1 VTRTDETLKNA
12 LTDLVLDLGFDR
24 YAYLNVHPSRTYAVS
39 NYPAEWQK
47 LYFEENYLQVDPV
60 VKTAGST
67 LRAFTWSAPH
77 PGQCETKEVRRFFMN
92 ADAFGI
98 RSGISIPVRTAC
110 QHMSM
115 LTLASGKTALSLDKD
130 IDQIAAITAVA
141 LLHARIE
148 DQHAVPTAHQ
158 SCDLT
163 PRQAVCLKWS
173 AEGKSMKA
181 IATIENMSF
190 ATVNFHLNNARK
202 ALGAGSLAQA
212 TAIATRLGLI

>member
-12 LTDLVLDLGFDR
+12 LTNLAQDLGFDS
-24 YAYLNVHPSRTYAVS
+24 YAYLNVHPIRTYAVS

-67 LRAFTWSAPH
+67 MRAFTWFAPR
-77 PGQCETKEVRRFFMN
+77 PGQCETKEVRRFYMN

-110 QHMSM
+110 RHMSM

-141 LLHARIE
+141 FLHARIE
-148 DQHAVPTAHQ
+148 DQHAAPTAHQ

-163 PRQAVCLKWS
+163 PRQAVCLS
-173 AEGKSMKA
+173 G
-181 IATIENMSF
+181 
-190 ATVNFHLNNARK
+190 L
-202 ALGAGSLAQA
+202 SLSL
-212 TAIATRLGLI
+212 RGHDR